1 MDLDALMPISL
12 AALSFTSGLSSGGG
26 DGMAASS
33 SGSMEGRLDT
43 GLEEGRLD
51 DVSGFRDDLLRGGG

>member
-1 MDLDALMPISL
+1 MPINL
-12 AALSFTSGLSSGGG
+12 AALSVTSGVSSGGG

-33 SGSMEGRLDT
+33 SGSIEGRRDT

-51 DVSGFRDDLLRGGG
+51 EDSGLRDDLLLGGG